1 VARPARTARRQSEL
15 DLHDPAAA
23 GRVRAVRR
31 PRRRGADGAQTFPFE
46 VWVNGADQPR
56 GLGAVAKTLSMDMR
70 ANDPG
75 WLKLKLDVL
84 ARTASDQGFD
94 MPMPPSGEHRR
105 MPGVVAAFAQV
116 IRYRCDKLG
125 ALEREAPTPV
135 LDTLFALQ
143 EPRTGTDGTLSWTV
157 DISNPA
163 TGEDFVLG
171 LKEITLPG
179 GETRPYSVWL
189 SGNYPRALD
198 GLTRILALDMRVMDP
213 AWIGMKLRKLDQL
226 PGTAG
231 RLHGLRARHAPSA
244 ELAIDR
250 RLRRPPH
257 HPPLRHAGH
266 PRRSRLPDARNGHPR
281 GAARRRRTETDAG
294 RAVRRMRQPPSS
306 ARTAA
311 ISARPAARWGA
322 AAEEARPGG
331 APAPRRRTCLHEFR
345 RRASCTITM
354 IQSLLRIAACV
365 VLSIA
370 VALLAPDDPALR
382 AALAIFALAGS
393 LWMTQALPLTLTALL
408 VPLLA
413 VLFAG
418 VTPSKALASFA
429 HPIIFLFLGGFA
441 LAAALARHGL
451 DRWLARRVLALSGG
465 RRVSSLALLFA
476 LTALLSM
483 WISNTATAAMML
495 PLALGLLGPDADP
508 RERTFVLL
516 GVAYSASIGGI
527 GTLVGSPPN
536 AIAAAQ
542 AGIGFAEWMRFGLP
556 LVFVLVPLMAATL
569 WLVLRPALGGR
580 IELPAAEAD
589 DRWTPGRIATASVFA
604 FAVAGWVFGAPLAR
618 ALGVEQD
625 IDAVVALAVIVLL
638 VASRAID
645 WPDIESHTQWGVLLL
660 FGGGLALSA
669 LMGSS
674 GASRFL
680 ADALTDLLRGTPD
693 WLVLLGIIAFV
704 VMLTELVSNTASAA
718 LLVPVFAVLAPDF
731 GLDPRALSAAIAIS
745 ASCAF
750 MLPVAT
756 PPNALVFGT
765 GHVSAA
771 SMMRCGLLLNG
782 VCIGVITL
790 YAHVL

>member
-1 VARPARTARRQSEL
+1 M
-15 DLHDPAAA
+15 
-23 GRVRAVRR
+23 
-31 PRRRGADGAQTFPFE
+31 
-46 VWVNGADQPR
+46 
-56 GLGAVAKTLSMDMR
+56 TL
-70 ANDPG
+70 
-75 WLKLKLDVL
+75 
-84 ARTASDQGFD
+84 T
-94 MPMPPSGEHRR
+94 
-105 MPGVVAAFAQV
+105 
-116 IRYRCDKLG
+116 
-125 ALEREAPTPV
+125 
-135 LDTLFALQ
+135 
-143 EPRTGTDGTLSWTV
+143 
-157 DISNPA
+157 
-163 TGEDFVLG
+163 
-171 LKEITLPG
+171 
-179 GETRPYSVWL
+179 
-189 SGNYPRALD
+189 
-198 GLTRILALDMRVMDP
+198 
-213 AWIGMKLRKLDQL
+213 
-226 PGTAG
+226 
-231 RLHGLRARHAPSA
+231 
-244 ELAIDR
+244 
-250 RLRRPPH
+250 
-257 HPPLRHAGH
+257 
-266 PRRSRLPDARNGHPR
+266 
-281 GAARRRRTETDAG
+281 
-294 RAVRRMRQPPSS
+294 SS
-306 ARTAA
+306 
-311 ISARPAARWGA
+311 PW
-322 AAEEARPGG
+322 
-331 APAPRRRTCLHEFR
+331 
-345 RRASCTITM
+345 
-354 IQSLLRIAACV
+354 RIAACV
-365 VLSIA
+365 TLSIA
-370 VALLAPDDPALR
+370 VALFAPDDPALR
-382 AALAIFALAGS
+382 AALAIFALAGA

-465 RRVSSLALLFA
+465 NRVRSLALLFA

-495 PLALGLLGPDADP
+495 PLALGLLGPDADADP

-516 GVAYSASIGGI
+516 GVAYSASIGGM

-542 AGIGFAEWMRFGLP
+542 AGIGFAEWLRFGLP
-556 LVFVLVPLMAATL
+556 LVFVLLPLMAATL
-569 WLVLRPALGGR
+569 WLVLRPPLGGR
-580 IELPAAEAD
+580 IDLPAEDAD
-589 DRWTPGRIATASVFA
+589 DGWTRGRIATASVFA

-680 ADALTDLLRGTPD
+680 ADALTGLLRGTPD

-731 GLDPRALSAAIAIS
+731 GLDPRVLSAAIAIS

-765 GHVSAA
+765 GHVSAT

-782 VCIGVITL
+782 VCIVVITL
-790 YAHVL
+790 YASVL